1 MNSFNVVT
9 VVPEGDIHSV
19 GLETWA
25 SVLEYGLRGL
35 GADVTSGRNN
45 FDDSRVNFIFGAHL
59 LTDQQAGELPSQCV
73 IVNLEQLHALPGLET
88 STYLSLI
95 KQYVIWDFS
104 QKNLKFLSD
113 NFGIEHSSYLP
124 VSFAPTLETSIEEV
138 EKDIDVLFYGVL
150 NPRRRSI
157 LSQLDEAGL
166 NVQVLV
172 GVFGEERNAYIERS
186 KIILNVSYYGSDIL
200 ESARVL
206 EALALKKCVVSE
218 CGERTE
224 FDSRLG
230 IGAVL
235 CPYDELVA
243 TCLRLLGDPKALSHQ
258 QLLLDKCCDAL
269 SIDKTIV
276 EPLEALPETFMI
288 AECFKN
294 DGAPYSDQGESAISV
309 EKMLQFLDAGNLFRA
324 QQMATRILAIDPA
337 IPEAWNI
344 VGSYA
349 AKQHE
354 LVEAETAFRCVVTL
368 LPDSAAG
375 HENLGRVL
383 LAGGKPEDALVHV
396 EKAFELAPDTY
407 RVGELLVELLNR
419 NERFSDALDVG
430 QSLLIHSPKSKP
442 VILSMARACR
452 GLNRVDP
459 ACQLY
464 LAAVACDLTDA
475 EVQAELAVYF
485 YENGRIKDAIAF
497 YADVL
502 DRDKLDVHAYH
513 GLGTCYHFMGHL
525 ETALE
530 FYEQVLQL
538 KPDMPGTLRNIS
550 HVYHVLVRPAE
561 AIEAISK
568 VVSRFP
574 DDFCAKVQLA
584 YYKKHV
590 CDWSDQMDFS
600 AIEDLS
606 ALNGASP
613 FQVLPMVDDP
623 ELQLE
628 LAKHYQANTQH
639 VCEKPTLPNR
649 QDNKIR
655 VGFFGSDFH
664 EHATLV
670 LMSGMFREYDRARF
684 EFFVYSYGVSKV
696 SAYRAKVEEQVDVF
710 RDLEGWTDGEI
721 VDVARADQ
729 LDIAIDLKGFTNTG
743 RLEPFE
749 IGIAPIQ
756 ISYLGYPGTVGR
768 DCFDYMVA
776 DDITVPSH
784 LEHGY
789 SEQIMSMPNAYQPND
804 CNRPL
809 VFRDDKR
816 QDHGLPEKGFVF
828 CCFNNNYKISAEEF
842 DIWMRL
848 LTAVDGSVLWLLDA
862 NEFVRSNLTVEAE
875 KRGVSADRLI
885 FAPRVS
891 VANHLSRHQHAD
903 LFLDTFNVNAHTTTS
918 DALWAGLPV
927 LTKLGEQFAAR
938 VSGSL
943 LHAAELPGLACETLE
958 QYEATALRLATDETA
973 MAAIRQRLIDNK
985 AQKPLFDTALYMRH
999 FEALLAMA
1007 VTRSKE
1013 GVEPSR
1019 LELGNSL
1026 EPSKQSAA

>member
-1 MNSFNVVT
+1 MEFNVTTICPQDDVHALNLHAYAK
-9 VVPEGDIHSV
+9 VVAAGLHSN
-19 GLETWA
+19 GY
-25 SVLEYGLRGL
+25 SVQCEP
-35 GADVTSGRNN
+35 NKI
-45 FDDSRVNFIFGAHL
+45 DDNKKNVILGAHL
-59 LTDQQAGELPSQCV
+59 LDPSEHSRIPSGSI
-73 IVNLEQLHALPGLET
+73 IVNLEQLMAKGAPVSKAYLDLLQRHVVWDYSKNNMEFLLSRFGVKHA
-88 STYLSLI
+88 
-95 KQYVIWDFS
+95 Q
-104 QKNLKFLSD
+104 
-113 NFGIEHSSYLP
+113 YLP
-124 VSFAPTLETSIEEV
+124 VSYHESMMGLENKRTQ
-138 EKDIDVLFYGVL
+138 DIDVLFYGVL
-150 NPRRRSI
+150 NARRRAI
-157 LSQLDEAGL
+157 LTALDEAGL

-172 GVFGEERNAYIERS
+172 GVYGDERDEYIS
-186 KIILNVSYYGSDIL
+186 KSKVVLSVSYYAVDIL
-200 ESARVL
+200 ESTRVL
-206 EALALKKCVVSE
+206 DAMAKGKAVVAECSE
-218 CGERTE
+218 NAD
-224 FDSRLG
+224 FDPRMRG
-230 IGAVL
+230 GAVL
-235 CPYDELVA
+235 CGYDDLVA
-243 TCLRLLGDPKALSHQ
+243 ECKRLVADSESRRSVESKALKTCCALDVSKTVEDVLNALGLAERE
-258 QLLLDKCCDAL
+258 LLEHSQDVSRPEVTD
-269 SIDKTIV
+269 
-276 EPLEALPETFMI
+276 LEASVSQMLELSNAGDTFE
-288 AECFKN
+288 AERLAVAIIGKN
-294 DGAPYSDQGESAISV
+294 PSV
-309 EKMLQFLDAGNLFRA
+309 
-324 QQMATRILAIDPA
+324 
-337 IPEAWNI
+337 PEAWNI
-344 VGSYA
+344 IGA
-349 AKQHE
+349 AAAQKDE
-354 LVEAETAFRCVVTL
+354 LSEAQMAFQCVVSL
-368 LPDSAAG
+368 LPESATG

-383 LAGGKPEDALVHV
+383 LAGGKLEESLSYIAR
-396 EKAFELAPDTY
+396 AFELEPGSL
-407 RVGELLVELLNR
+407 RVGELLAQLLNR
-419 NERFSDALDVG
+419 TEQFDRALDLG
-430 QSLLIHSPKSKP
+430 EDLLIENPKSKCL
-442 VILSMARACR
+442 ILEMARACR
-452 GLNRVDP
+452 GLNRIDP

-464 LAAVACDLTDA
+464 LAAVACDLSDA

-538 KPDMPGTLRNIS
+538 QPGMPGTLRNIS

-561 AIEAISK
+561 AIEAVSK

-623 ELQLE
+623 VLQLE

-670 LMSGMFREYDRARF
+670 LMSGMFREYDKARF

-828 CCFNNNYKISAEEF
+828 CCFNNNYKISPEEF

-848 LTAVDGSVLWLLDA
+848 LSAVEGSVLWLLDA
-862 NEFVRSNLTVEAE
+862 NEFVRANLTREAE
-875 KRGVSADRLI
+875 KRGISADRLI
-885 FAPRVS
+885 FAPRVP
-891 VANHLSRHQHAD
+891 VAEHLSRHQHAD

-943 LHAAELPGLACETLE
+943 LHAAELPELVCETLE

-973 MAAIRQRLIDNK
+973 IAAIRQRLIDNK
-985 AQKPLFDTALYMRH
+985 AQTPLFDTALYMRH

-1013 GVEPSR
+1013 GVDPSR

-1026 EPSKQSAA
+1026 EPSEQSAA